1 MFNLIKMDTHRLV
14 HSTSTWIT
22 LLFTV
27 VLAVFS
33 VVMTNVDIQM
43 AKEDPSSLAV
53 KPTEEIQLGIYVD
66 ANPEWVTGNI
76 EIGDII
82 STEMKSGVLAI
93 IVVVFAA
100 IFSNAE
106 QKNGYIK
113 NIAGQFPRRGNLIIS
128 KFAAIA
134 IQIFWMMI
142 VFSLITVI
150 TGFAL
155 WGSRFY
161 LGSFMPILKFL
172 GTQYL
177 LHLGFAALIMFFS
190 IFTRSTAFSMTAGI
204 LICTGFAIPIYSII
218 NKLIADIKP
227 SWDFNVGN
235 YMLDRNITQI
245 SLAVTSDIM
254 VRGVVVGIVFSV
266 ISVLFAMLIIKKRDI
281 R

>member
-53 KPTEEIQLGIYVD
+53 EPTEEIQLGIYVD

-134 IQIFWMMI
+134 IQIF
-142 VFSLITVI
+142 LDDD
-150 TGFAL
+150 
-155 WGSRFY
+155 
-161 LGSFMPILKFL
+161 SF
-172 GTQYL
+172 
-177 LHLGFAALIMFFS
+177 FFFDNS
-190 IFTRSTAFSMTAGI
+190 HYR
-204 LICTGFAIPIYSII
+204 ICFMG
-218 NKLIADIKP
+218 
-227 SWDFNVGN
+227 
-235 YMLDRNITQI
+235 Q
-245 SLAVTSDIM
+245 
-254 VRGVVVGIVFSV
+254 
-266 ISVLFAMLIIKKRDI
+266 
-281 R
+281 

>member
-1 MFNLIKMDTHRLV
+1 MFNLIKMDTHRLL

-22 LLFTV
+22 LLFV
-27 VLAVFS
+27 AIMAVFC
-33 VVMTNVDIQM
+33 VVMTNVDLQM
-43 AKEDPSSLAV
+43 AKDNPNSLAAET
-53 KPTEEIQLGIYVD
+53 TEEMQFGIYVD
-66 ANPEWVTGNI
+66 TNPEWATGNI
-76 EIGDII
+76 EIGDVV

-100 IFSNAE
+100 IFSNAD

-113 NIAGQFPRRGNLIIS
+113 NIAGQYPRRENLIIS
-128 KFAAIA
+128 KFVAIA
-134 IQIFWMMI
+134 IHVFWMI
-142 VFSLITVI
+142 ILFALVTVI

-161 LGSFMPILKFL
+161 LDSFIPVLKFL

-204 LICTGFAIPIYSII
+204 LICAGFATPIYSII
-218 NKLIADIKP
+218 NKLIAHINSSLNFDV
-227 SWDFNVGN
+227 SN
-235 YMLDRNITQI
+235 YMLDRNIIQV
-245 SLAVTSDIM
+245 SLTSTSDIIT
-254 VRGVVVGIVFSV
+254 RGILVGIVFIV
-266 ISVLFAMLIIKKRDI
+266 ISVFLAMFMIRKRDI

>member
-1 MFNLIKMDTHRLV
+1 MFNLIKMDTYRLV
-14 HSTSTWIT
+14 HSTSTWII

-53 KPTEEIQLGIYVD
+53 ESTEEVQIGIYVD
-66 ANPEWVTGNI
+66 TNPEWVTGNI

-82 STEMKSGVLAI
+82 STEMKSGLLAI
-93 IVVVFAA
+93 MVVVFAA

-113 NIAGQFPRRGNLIIS
+113 NIAGQIPRRGNLIIS
-128 KFAAIA
+128 KFVAIA
-134 IQIFWMMI
+134 IQIFLMII
-142 VFSLITVI
+142 VFSLVTVI

-161 LGSFMPILKFL
+161 LGSFILILKFL

-204 LICTGFAIPIYSII
+204 LICTGFAVPIYSII
-218 NKLIADIKP
+218 NKLISDFKP
-227 SWDFNVGN
+227 NLAFDVGN

-245 SLAVTSDIM
+245 SLTTTSDMM
-254 VRGVVVGIVFSV
+254 VRGILVGIVFAV
-266 ISVLFAMLIIKKRDI
+266 ISVLFAMLIIKKRDV